1 MSDGAAC
8 DGREGSG
15 VLSFEAIA
23 AAGLVTRPPAVEDH
37 ENIAVHEMSGRPSV
51 HLIERWEFL
60 RGFWPLWLR
69 ETCPEFELTTTSN
82 LNNTVGE
89 DYIRRIAA
97 IVLGVDELHQIDQSL
112 EAYINQIR
120 VYRPDIPV
128 IAIFPIG
135 SSSHTTY
142 WIRRVGINGYIPR
155 STSIEVAAAA
165 LRLVIAGGQYF
176 PHTNTAGG
184 ITGEA
189 NVQAGLVQH
198 DAYPSNTLTPREM
211 AVLDRLSRGNANKI
225 IAYELNIS
233 LSTVKAHVHSII
245 RKMKARNRTEVVVMA
260 REVNLA
266 VNQR

>member
-1 MSDGAAC
+1 M
-8 DGREGSG
+8 
-15 VLSFEAIA
+15 
-23 AAGLVTRPPAVEDH
+23 
-37 ENIAVHEMSGRPSV
+37 
-51 HLIERWEFL
+51 
-60 RGFWPLWLR
+60 
-69 ETCPEFELTTTSN
+69 
-82 LNNTVGE
+82 
-89 DYIRRIAA
+89 
-97 IVLGVDELHQIDQSL
+97 
-112 EAYINQIR
+112 
-120 VYRPDIPV
+120 
-128 IAIFPIG
+128 
-135 SSSHTTY
+135 
-142 WIRRVGINGYIPR
+142 
-155 STSIEVAAAA
+155 AAAA